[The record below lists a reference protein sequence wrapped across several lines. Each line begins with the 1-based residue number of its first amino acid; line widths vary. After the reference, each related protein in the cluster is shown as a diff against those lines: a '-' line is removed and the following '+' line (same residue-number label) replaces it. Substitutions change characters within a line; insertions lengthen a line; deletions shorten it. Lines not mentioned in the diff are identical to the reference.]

1 MAGIYATKTLPL
13 AEGRIQFLS
22 RLVRIEQV
30 FLLQLRF
37 AVFFYT
43 RTNLPYVNTLCK
55 RMQRLA
61 GYDVSAQRVG
71 RCLLALLTL
80 VTSTATSQI
89 QQINVRPAKNKRLD
103 ATPRDVMLHSSLV
116 KCSTTCRLT
125 SWCVSA
131 NLSPGRRTC
140 QLLSEEVSDV
150 TSLESVDGWS
160 YLRK

>member
-1 MAGIYATKTLPL
+1 M
-13 AEGRIQFLS
+13 
-22 RLVRIEQV
+22 
-30 FLLQLRF
+30 QL
-37 AVFFYT
+37 
-43 RTNLPYVNTLCK
+43 
-55 RMQRLA
+55 LA
-61 GYDVSAQRVG
+61 GCDVSAPRVG
-71 RCLLALLTL
+71 GCLLALLTL

-89 QQINVRPAKNKRLD
+89 QQINVRPVKNKRLD
-103 ATPRDVMLHSSLV
+103 ASPRDVMSHSSLV

-131 NLSPGRRTC
+131 NLSPDRRTC